1 MPALLGLGPS
11 PDDPADDFVCC
22 SSLAR
27 AAPELQPARPGL
39 GAGARLRHTVRGKR
53 DMIYGI
59 QQQDGYVGAGA
70 HLRHTV
76 RGDTGYLR
84 TSASVHFPQDAA
96 RVGGASTPP
105 APRRPGTLT
114 TSSCTF
120 GSRASGVCAPQQ
132 ASEIE
137 AHTLL
142 HLGGKASLA
151 PPVVATQPIV
161 PRAPATLDAVILP
174 RLHVSVERRPDLAL
188 PRTVLRP
195 NQEVITESESEVCA
209 SRPGS
214 ELPMLAVPPARG
226 RRVHFFVLLP
236 RGRPETRAVKLRW
249 PPTFTPQPR

>member
-39 GAGARLRHTVRGKR
+39 GAGARLRHT
-53 DMIYGI
+53 
-59 QQQDGYVGAGA
+59 
-70 HLRHTV
+70 
-76 RGDTGYLR
+76 
-84 TSASVHFPQDAA
+84 
-96 RVGGASTPP
+96 
-105 APRRPGTLT
+105 
-114 TSSCTF
+114 
-120 GSRASGVCAPQQ
+120 

-174 RLHVSVERRPDLAL
+174 CLHVSVERRPDLAL

-195 NQEVITESESEVCA
+195 NQEVITESEIEVV
-209 SRPGS
+209 
-214 ELPMLAVPPARG
+214 LPMLDRTLRRGEPFTVLLDLRTTRLPSRKALQFGLEWMARPQIAAPLDELVASISLVIESPVVRAMPGWGLSVCKPPHP
-226 RRVHFFVLLP
+226 VHFLSSPEAADEPTRRDEAAAGHAPPVL
-236 RGRPETRAVKLRW
+236 
-249 PPTFTPQPR
+249 